1 MLCEGDGED
10 KTIIDNQLK
19 KINFYDLLETI
30 TNLIKIITNSNK
42 FDIKSF
48 YKMVKN
54 YENSVFN
61 EEQYQ
66 LLNIALKLFIYLNK
80 IKKYNVTLLH
90 LLEKKRN

>member
-1 MLCEGDGED
+1 MH
-10 KTIIDNQLK
+10 N
-19 KINFYDLLETI
+19 
-30 TNLIKIITNSNK
+30 
-42 FDIKSF
+42 
-48 YKMVKN
+48 N
-54 YENSVFN
+54 YVFN